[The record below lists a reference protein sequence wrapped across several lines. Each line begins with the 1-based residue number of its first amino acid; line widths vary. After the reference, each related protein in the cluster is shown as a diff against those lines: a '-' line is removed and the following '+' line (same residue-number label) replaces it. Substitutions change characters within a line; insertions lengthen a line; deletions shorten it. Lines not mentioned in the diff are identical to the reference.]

1 MTNLIALNSIRG
13 KSGKDTLIGLL
24 ESEGR
29 TVGRV
34 AFGDVLKERCAQV
47 LAGGPS
53 CEAKAFEK
61 GMHTSVKDNP
71 NMALSIQMISGSSYR
86 HWLLANHVETD
97 ADLKAPRSL
106 RWHLQKFGTDYSR
119 VHLKNPD
126 IWLNEGF
133 KVLNARL
140 EEKPDC
146 IVITD
151 LRQVNEYD
159 QLIWSDFKT
168 VRIVRDWFIPQ
179 VDDQP
184 YHITDIALMA
194 HKFDSLVVNKLGEP
208 WGMLDQLYYQGV
220 IRG

>member
-1 MTNLIALNSIRG
+1 MTKLLALNSIRG

-34 AFGDVLKERCAQV
+34 AFGDVLKERCSQV

-53 CEAKAFEK
+53 CEATTYEK
-61 GMHTSVKDNP
+61 GMHTSVKDSP
-71 NMALSIQMISGSSYR
+71 SPALSIHLIAASSYKY
-86 HWLLANHVETD
+86 WLLATQIED
-97 ADLKAPRSL
+97 KADLDAPRSL
-106 RWHLQKFGTDYSR
+106 RWHLQKFGTEYSR
-119 VHLKNPD
+119 EFMGQPD
-126 IWLNEGF
+126 IWLDEGF
-133 KVLNARL
+133 KVLQARR
-140 EEKPDC
+140 EEKPDF
-146 IVITD
+146 IVVTD

-159 QLIWSDFKT
+159 QLTLNGFAT

-194 HKFDSLVVNKLGEP
+194 HKFDALVVNELGDP
-208 WGMLDQLYYQGV
+208 WGMLNQLYEQGV
-220 IRG
+220 I